1 MVVTGSKLFHAIV
14 AMGLAFG
21 AGGCGGRAEVTG
33 NADGGEDAH
42 GTADATGGG
51 VDGTVADGAGD
62 ATDSAAAD
70 GTSPEAATSP
80 EAGDAGSD
88 AYGYPDD
95 AGNCVCPSG
104 ARPFPQPC
112 CFGVAACSWPCYV

>member
-1 MVVTGSKLFHAIV
+1 MVVAGSKLFHAIV

-21 AGGCGGRAEVTG
+21 AGGCGGRAESTG

-42 GTADATGGG
+42 GTSDATGGG
-51 VDGTVADGAGD
+51 ADGTLADGAGD
-62 ATDSAAAD
+62 APDSAARDGSAAD
-70 GTSPEAATSP
+70 SATGP

-95 AGNCVCPSG
+95 AGNCVCPPG
-104 ARPFPQPC
+104 ARPSPAPC
-112 CFGVAACSWPCYV
+112 CVGVPACSWTCYV